1 MNIPT
6 VTHLKLLNPLH
17 RWKNKNKI
25 LGFKERHYKSF
36 SQSQVILKWRQTR
49 DLGWLLIWAPISG
62 PCWPFPFSI
71 CIFPQ
76 VEKLRNNLSREIQNV
91 VPIYPRRDFCL
102 SVADSLICS
111 FIHSPSLPSFM
122 IYYKWGT
129 YVYSCISSNISGK
142 LYTLLN
148 FSKMK
153 SKVSHLSLIY
163 IYIYIYTYTYIYTYI
178 CSYIFLYEI
187 IKFLFA

>member
-6 VTHLKLLNPLH
+6 VIHLEHLNPLH
-17 RWKNKNKI
+17 RRKNKNKT

-36 SQSQVILKWRQTR
+36 SQSQVILKWRQRR

-62 PCWPFPFSI
+62 PCWPCPFSI
-71 CIFPQ
+71 RIFPK

-102 SVADSLICS
+102 SIANSLVCS
-111 FIHSPSLPSFM
+111 FVHSPSLPSFM
-122 IYYKWGT
+122 FYYKWGT
-129 YVYSCISSNISGK
+129 YVYSCISSNKSGK
-142 LYTLLN
+142 LHALLN

-153 SKVSHLSLIY
+153 SKVSQLSHIY
-163 IYIYIYTYTYIYTYI
+163 KHTHTHTHTHTYI
-178 CSYIFLYEI
+178 CSHIFLY
-187 IKFLFA
+187 

>member
-6 VTHLKLLNPLH
+6 AIHLKLLNPLH

-25 LGFKERHYKSF
+25 LGFKERHYKSV
-36 SQSQVILKWRQTR
+36 SQSQVILKWRQMR
-49 DLGWLLIWAPISG
+49 DLGCLLIWAPISG

-76 VEKLRNNLSREIQNV
+76 VEKLRNNLSREIQNA

-102 SVADSLICS
+102 SVADALICS

-129 YVYSCISSNISGK
+129 YVYSCILTNISGK
-142 LYTLLN
+142 LHTLLN

-153 SKVSHLSLIY
+153 SKVYHLSLIY
-163 IYIYIYTYTYIYTYI
+163 IYIYIYVH
-178 CSYIFLYEI
+178 IFFSINL
-187 IKFLFA
+187 